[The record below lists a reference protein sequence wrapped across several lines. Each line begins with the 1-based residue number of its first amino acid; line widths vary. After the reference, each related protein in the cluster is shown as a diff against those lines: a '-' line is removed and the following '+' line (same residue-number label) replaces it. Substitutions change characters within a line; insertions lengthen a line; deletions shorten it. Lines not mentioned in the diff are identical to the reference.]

1 MPPSP
6 QLRTRWV
13 HRSRFKMGDLVL
25 IFYVTGLKMQKA
37 LRTAQLENCRDSHHN
52 YLPDGSLGQAL
63 RSAYFSMLLRHLK
76 I

>member
-1 MPPSP
+1 
-6 QLRTRWV
+6 
-13 HRSRFKMGDLVL
+13 MGDLVH

-76 I
+76 IYILVMHDLNLSPMNH